1 MKNTHKDEY
10 RHKLY
15 RFRQEVQ
22 AIPWYKT
29 DVDYDAEKDKIM
41 KKYGFTRVDEERS
54 YGITRHQSERK
65 YWVNEIG
72 TKKLVQMDREK
83 SLKQMERN
91 LEKQELEPEQ

>member
-22 AIPWYKT
+22 AILWYKT
-29 DVDYDAEKDKIM
+29 GVDYDAEKDKIM

-72 TKKLVQMDREK
+72 IKKLVQMDREK

>member
-1 MKNTHKDEY
+1 MKNSKKDEY
-10 RHKLY
+10 DHKLY
-15 RFRQEVQ
+15 RFVQELNR
-22 AIPWYKT
+22 IPFSPFGEH
-29 DVDYDAEKDKIM
+29 DAKRTALL
-41 KKYGFTRVDEERS
+41 KKYGFTKVDEERS

-72 TKKLVQMDREK
+72 IKKSVQMDREK

>member
-1 MKNTHKDEY
+1 MKNTRKDEY

-22 AIPWYKT
+22 AIPWYKIG
-29 DVDYDAEKDKIM
+29 VDYDAEKDKIM

-72 TKKLVQMDREK
+72 IKKLVQMDREK

>member
-15 RFRQEVQ
+15 KFRQEVQ
-22 AIPWYKT
+22 AITWYKVG
-29 DVDYDAEKDKIM
+29 VDYDAEKDKIM

-65 YWVNEIG
+65 NWVNEIG